1 VIKEILEKELK
12 EIEGPNANM
21 TTGNK
26 AFKVRHAWLEKKKG
40 SNLQ

>member
-1 VIKEILEKELK
+1 
-12 EIEGPNANM
+12 M

-40 SNLQ
+40 SNLQQKHVEILSCDEKVNTLITY